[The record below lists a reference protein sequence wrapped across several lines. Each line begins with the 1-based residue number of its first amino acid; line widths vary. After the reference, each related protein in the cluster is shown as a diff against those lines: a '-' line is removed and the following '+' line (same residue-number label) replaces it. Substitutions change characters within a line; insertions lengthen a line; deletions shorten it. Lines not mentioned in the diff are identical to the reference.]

1 MSNVERWVRWVVV
14 DVGWWLVGG
23 GVVLFVFCAF
33 VALFA
38 LLLQNPLPTVA
49 RQHPLFFC
57 GKWQQRN
64 LRLLVNA
71 AAATIKKEATRV
83 KERPGGGLRGKRQR
97 SQHPYP
103 LPRYHQHH
111 SPARLSFIATAC
123 ARGKRKMSDGAIVK
137 AGNSLI

>member
-97 SQHPYP
+97 SQHPLPSTTNTTP
-103 LPRYHQHH
+103 LRDYHLLQPHALAE
-111 SPARLSFIATAC
+111 S
-123 ARGKRKMSDGAIVK
+123 GKCRTGP
-137 AGNSLI
+137 L